1 MCSAAFR
8 TCVYVLQ
15 SFVWGGDQRGSCA
28 RCPGIGTVSFTRGA
42 GVNAARRM
50 GCGPKRFP
58 WAESRRYDRGCVA
71 RRAAG
76 LLCSGVLALAYGCIP
91 SSISDSRSSID
102 SPPRLEEVDVVENL
116 EAELPAELRFKDQEG
131 REVRLGDLIQGKP
144 TVLTLAYY
152 SCPMLC
158 GLVLSALADVVKE
171 TRGVRLGE
179 DFNVVTVSF
188 DPRDSA
194 ETAAR
199 RRKAA
204 FEDMGRAENDH
215 GWSFLHGNVL
225 GAQTLADVVGYHFFF
240 DEKQQEFAHPAA
252 LIFVDGSGRVKR
264 YLYGL
269 KFSPADF
276 KLAVLETKA
285 GNAKST
291 LDKVLLYCYRYDP
304 EAGSYVLV
312 AEQVMRLSGVLV
324 LGCILLALAFFW
336 RRERRRGG
344 VGGLKG
350 DVSR

>member
-1 MCSAAFR
+1 MARQRAGALGCCIAFA
-8 TCVYVLQ
+8 L
-15 SFVWGGDQRGSCA
+15 
-28 RCPGIGTVSFTRGA
+28 GA
-42 GVNAARRM
+42 GCA
-50 GCGPKRFP
+50 
-58 WAESRRYDRGCVA
+58 
-71 RRAAG
+71 
-76 LLCSGVLALAYGCIP
+76 P
-91 SSISDSRSSID
+91 SSISESRRSID

-116 EAELPAELRFKDQEG
+116 EAELPFELRFKDQDG
-131 REVRLGDLIQGKP
+131 KEVRLGDLVQGKP

-158 GLVLSALADVVKE
+158 GLVLSALADVVKD
-171 TRGVRLGE
+171 TPGVRLGT
-179 DFNVVTVSF
+179 DFNLVTVSF

-194 ETAAR
+194 ETATKR
-199 RRKAA
+199 RETA
-204 FEDMGRAENDH
+204 FEDMGRAKSDH
-215 GWSFLHGNVL
+215 GWAFLHGNVL
-225 GAQTLADVVGYHFFF
+225 GAKTLAEVVGYHYFF

-312 AEQVMRLSGVLV
+312 AEQVMRLSGALV
-324 LGCILLALAFFW
+324 LCCILFALGLFW
-336 RRERRRGG
+336 MRERRRGG
-344 VGGLKG
+344 RGGVAG
-350 DVSR
+350 EAAT